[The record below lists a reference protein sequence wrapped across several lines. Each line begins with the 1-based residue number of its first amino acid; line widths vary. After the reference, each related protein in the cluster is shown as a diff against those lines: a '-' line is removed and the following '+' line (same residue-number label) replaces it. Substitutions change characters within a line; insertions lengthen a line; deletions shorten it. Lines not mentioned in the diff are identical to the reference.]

1 MTPTRVRPAAW
12 KIGLLSALYFAQGL
26 PFGFQSNA
34 LPLYLTELG
43 LTMSEVGFARALAL
57 PWALKALWAP
67 LVDRFGSARFGRRK
81 SWIVPMQLL
90 LAVACVIASLFPL
103 SRETL
108 VPFLICV
115 LLMNVFAATQDI
127 AVDGLAVDL
136 LDERELGAGNA
147 AQVVGYKIGML
158 TGGALLVGLFA
169 KGSWSSIF
177 LSMAALCALVMTL
190 VLFVREPESKQPG
203 GAAPVRWP
211 ELVRRIKELISRRE
225 VRWLLL
231 AVATYK
237 MGETL
242 ADAMFGAWMVRIHH
256 VPKEQV
262 AIWLGSW
269 GIVASL
275 AGSFAGGVV
284 ATRMR
289 LKQAVLFTGAL
300 RLIPLIAQW
309 AVVAGAALP
318 TAEVIVPLTCAEH
331 FFGGLLTTS
340 MFALMMS
347 SVDRRIGATHYT
359 LLASVEV
366 WGKAAPGLLSGVLV
380 DAVGFQPVFGMSV
393 LLSVLFLLVVPR
405 LPAHFDEAPV
415 GERRNDRLAE

>member
-1 MTPTRVRPAAW
+1 MKVAPW
-12 KIGLLSALYFAQGL
+12 KIGLLAALYFAQGL

-43 LTMSEVGFARALAL
+43 LSMTQVSLARALAL

-67 LVDRFGSARFGRRK
+67 LVDRFSSPRFGRRK

-90 LAVACVIASLFPL
+90 LAGSCVVAALVPL

-108 VPFLICV
+108 TPFLLCV
-115 LLMNVFAATQDI
+115 LAMNLFAATQDI

-136 LDERELGAGNA
+136 LSEKELGAGNA
-147 AQVVGYKIGML
+147 AQVVGYKVGML
-158 TGGALLVGLFA
+158 VGGGLLVGLLA
-169 KGSWSSIF
+169 AQGWGSIF
-177 LSMAALCALVMTL
+177 FAMAALCLGVMTL
-190 VLFVREPESKQPG
+190 VLFVKEGRSAERVEAEKLT
-203 GAAPVRWP
+203 W
-211 ELVRRIKELISRRE
+211 KELGARIRTLVARPE

-242 ADAMFGAWMVRIHH
+242 ADAMFGAWMVRVHTI
-256 VPKEQV
+256 PKETV
-262 AIWLGSW
+262 ALWLGSW

-275 AGSFAGGVV
+275 LGSFAGGVV
-284 ATRMR
+284 ATRLT
-289 LKQAVLFTGAL
+289 LKRAVLVTGTL
-300 RLIPLIAQW
+300 RLLPLIAQW

-318 TAEVIVPLTCAEH
+318 TQEVIVPLTMAEH

-347 SVDRRIGATHYT
+347 SVDRRIGATHFT

-366 WGKAAPGLLSGVLV
+366 IGKAFPGLASGFLV
-380 DAVGFQPVFGMSV
+380 DQLGFQAVFAASV
-393 LLSVLFLLVVPR
+393 LLSMGFLMVVPR
-405 LPAHFDEAPV
+405 LPAHFGAAQQKV
-415 GERRNDRLAE
+415 G

>member
-1 MTPTRVRPAAW
+1 MTERVRPAAW

-67 LVDRFGSARFGRRK
+67 LVDRYGSARFGRRK

-90 LAVACVIASLFPL
+90 LAAACVVASLFPL

-136 LDERELGAGNA
+136 LDKRELGAGNA

-190 VLFVREPESKQPG
+190 VVFVKEPESKQPG
-203 GAAPVRWP
+203 GTASVSWP
-211 ELVRRIKELISRRE
+211 ELVKRLKELLARPG

-284 ATRMR
+284 ATRFR
-289 LKQAVLFTGAL
+289 LKQAVLMTGAL
-300 RLIPLIAQW
+300 RLLPLIAQW

-366 WGKAAPGLLSGVLV
+366 LGKAAPGLLSGVLV

-393 LLSVLFLLVVPR
+393 LLSVLFLAVVPK
-405 LPAHFDEAPV
+405 LPTHFETQDGQP
-415 GERRNDRLAE
+415 GLG